1 MDIYD
6 IVFWPNVAELI
17 SQRHRGTAS
26 NYAVKQ
32 TAFRRRLT
40 QALGLELRAGPG
52 NFDSAI
58 GGISAR

>member
-40 QALGLELRAGPG
+40 QALGLELTL
-52 NFDSAI
+52 
-58 GGISAR
+58 